1 MKMLPMSG
9 DTVARPRP
17 ALSWE
22 GQSQAWVWH
31 PEQTCTSVQQGTF
44 LMVSTRALPVS
55 LPPSLLQGSRGQT
68 PRGQERAHPEEF
80 LSQEGE

>member
-22 GQSQAWVWH
+22 GRNQAWVSH
-31 PEQTCTSVQQGTF
+31 PEQNCTSAQQGTF
-44 LMVSTRALPVS
+44 LMIGIRALPVT

-68 PRGQERAHPEEF
+68 PSGQKRVHPGEF
-80 LSQEGE
+80 LSQEGK